1 MTSATPTLSAVTKVD
16 ANTTL
21 ALSYTGR
28 FAAFSASGALV
39 ADDKNGVA
47 DIYVKDFDTGSLVRV
62 SVGASGAEANGVS
75 SQPSISAD
83 GRFVVFTS
91 TASNLVADDV
101 NGVSDVFVKDM
112 QTGAIQMVSTTGPGA
127 PGNGASR
134 NADISADGHYVTFI
148 SSATNLSNI
157 PSVGPQVFRKSLE
170 FGVVSLVSSTA
181 NGTGANNLSQSPDIS
196 ADGRYI
202 VFSSFATNLAPG
214 GSPMGVPN
222 PYIKDMQTGEL
233 YDGWAISPR
242 APVLLPI
249 QAPMMSANALQVT
262 VTLSGTVYFLDFA
275 TKGASNVSNGLHGE
289 YVGYAVNRAIDADGG
304 RLLFAAGGDDMLGAD
319 DNPYIQMYVR
329 DTHTG
334 TLVRLT
340 NGADGFAAN
349 ANTGNAAM
357 SGDGNVAV
365 FVSSATN
372 LGGSAPGEAQ
382 LFRSVM
388 PTLATSD
395 ANKYLTDLDAGVSSL
410 AAGAG
415 NDTYIVSKSGTVV
428 VETGTGGHDRV
439 VSNIDGYT
447 LPANVENL
455 ILGTALTGSGNELAN
470 QIRGNSGNNTLFGGA
485 GNDWITGLEGS
496 DKIDGGS
503 GLDTAVYAEFGA
515 DVTVKK
521 IAGGFNVSAKASA
534 ADVDVLTNVERIKL
548 NDVMIGLD
556 VDGVGGKAYRVYKAA
571 FDRTPDLGGL
581 GFWIGAMD
589 KGTSLQSVAA
599 GFVQSPEFIK
609 LYGASPDNLSLVTR
623 MYGNVLDR
631 APDKPGLDFW
641 VDLLDRHVI
650 TVSEALAGF
659 SESNENYAAV
669 IGQIENGFYFSAQ
682 G

>member
-1 MTSATPTLSAVTKVD
+1 MNSAIPTVSAVAKVD
-16 ANTTL
+16 VNTTL

-39 ADDKNGVA
+39 AEDKNGVS
-47 DIYVKDFDTGSLVRV
+47 DVYVKDFDSGALVRV
-62 SVGASGAEANGVS
+62 SVGMGGVEANGAS
-75 SQPSISAD
+75 SQPSISSD

-91 TASNLVADDV
+91 TASNLVADDA
-101 NGVSDVFVKDM
+101 NGVSDVFVKDL
-112 QTGAIQMVSTTGPGA
+112 QTGVIQMVSTTGPGT

-134 NADISADGHYVTFI
+134 NADISGDGRYVTFV

-157 PSVGPQVFRKSLE
+157 PTLGPQVFRKSLE
-170 FGVVSLVSSTA
+170 FGVISLVSSTA
-181 NGTGANNLSQSPDIS
+181 NGTGANNLSQAPDIS

-214 GSPMGVPN
+214 GSPVGVPN
-222 PYIKDMQTGEL
+222 PYIKDMQTGAL
-233 YDGWAISPR
+233 FDGWAISPR

-249 QAPMMSANALQVT
+249 QAPMMSADALQVA
-262 VTLSGTVYFLDFA
+262 VTLSGTVYFLDFE
-275 TKGASNVSNGLHGE
+275 TKAASNVSNGQHGE
-289 YVGYAVNRAIDADGG
+289 YVSYAVNRAIDADGG
-304 RLLFAAGGDDMLGAD
+304 RVLFAAAGDDMLGAD
-319 DNPYIQMYVR
+319 DNPYIQLYLR
-329 DTHTG
+329 DTNNG

-340 NGADGFAAN
+340 NGADGYAAN
-349 ANTGNAAM
+349 GNTGNAAM

-365 FVSSATN
+365 FISTATN
-372 LGGSAPGEAQ
+372 LGGGAPGEAQ

-388 PTLATSD
+388 PTLTTGL
-395 ANKYLTDLDAGVSSL
+395 ANKYLNDLDAGVTSL

-415 NDTYIVSKSGTVV
+415 NDTYIVSKSGTLVL
-428 VETGTGGHDRV
+428 ETGTGGHDRV
-439 VSNIDGYT
+439 VSNVDGYT

-455 ILGTALTGSGNELAN
+455 ILGTAMSGSGNELAN
-470 QIRGNSGNNTLFGGA
+470 QVRGNAGSNTLFGGA
-485 GNDWITGLEGS
+485 GNDWLTGLEGS

-503 GLDTAVYAEFGA
+503 GLDTAVYAEFAA

-521 IAGGFNVSAKASA
+521 INGGFNVSAKSSA
-534 ADVDVLTNVERIKL
+534 ADIDILSNVERIKL

-609 LYGASPDNLSLVTR
+609 LYGANPDNLSLVTR

-659 SESNENYAAV
+659 SESTENYAAV
-669 IGQIENGFYFSAQ
+669 IGQIENGFYFAAAA
-682 G
+682 